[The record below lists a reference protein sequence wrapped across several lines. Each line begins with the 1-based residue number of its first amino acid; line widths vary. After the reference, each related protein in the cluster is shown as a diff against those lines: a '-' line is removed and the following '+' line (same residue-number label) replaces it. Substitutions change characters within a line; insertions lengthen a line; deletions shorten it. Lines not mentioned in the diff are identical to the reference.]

1 MSEAI
6 LVMRIMKKQ
15 GGINQPSPHIVTCIR
30 SLELLFQQLWNCLVD
45 LDLVEALEV
54 GPFSWVWACA
64 LEGDCFSY
72 FIIDFW

>member
-1 MSEAI
+1 MSEAV
-6 LVMRIMKKQ
+6 LVMRIMQKQ

-45 LDLVEALEV
+45 LDLVEALV

-72 FIIDFW
+72 FMIDFW